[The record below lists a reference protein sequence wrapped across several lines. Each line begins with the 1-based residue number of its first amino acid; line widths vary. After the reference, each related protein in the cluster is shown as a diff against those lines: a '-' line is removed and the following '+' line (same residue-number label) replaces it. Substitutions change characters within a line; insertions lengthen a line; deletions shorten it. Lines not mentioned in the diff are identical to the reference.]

1 MGYNFFYRQNAIKP
15 ALVGS
20 AEPWIAGGVEFN
32 WPQHHWPATFM
43 PVTTEIE
50 HHPDGS
56 VTLWCSDHDPMLRMK
71 GMHGVCLH
79 RRCSVLELKALW
91 WANVATR
98 VHEQYQSFFPPD
110 VRFVADY
117 AKQAI
122 GSFPLSTGRY
132 YGVDYGK
139 PARSGALL
147 QAIYDYSLELEAA
160 EPKIGS
166 VATSLPVML
175 LFEEDMGLR
184 NPDRGILP
192 SCAGLVRVWANGH
205 GQTASGDSTPRGS
218 QSRRSCRSA
227 SESRRRCFGIVP
239 RVRRYLSGRSGTDL
253 LRCSLNKR
261 TLDRRHGTTAVQ
273 KRKSS

>member
-1 MGYNFFYRQNAIKP
+1 MGQRRYSRSRT
-15 ALVGS
+15 V
-20 AEPWIAGGVEFN
+20 
-32 WPQHHWPATFM
+32 
-43 PVTTEIE
+43 
-50 HHPDGS
+50 S
-56 VTLWCSDHDPMLRMK
+56 V
-71 GMHGVCLH
+71 V
-79 RRCSVLELKALW
+79 
-91 WANVATR
+91 
-98 VHEQYQSFFPPD
+98 
-110 VRFVADY
+110 
-117 AKQAI
+117 
-122 GSFPLSTGRY
+122 LSTGCTFRRRPCKASHRQFSINY

-160 EPKIGS
+160 EPKIGY

-175 LFEEDMGLR
+175 LFEEDMRLR

-218 QSRRSCRSA
+218 QSRR
-227 SESRRRCFGIVP
+227 RCFGIVP

-261 TLDRRHGTTAVQ
+261 TFDRRHGTTAVQ

>member
-1 MGYNFFYRQNAIKP
+1 
-15 ALVGS
+15 
-20 AEPWIAGGVEFN
+20 
-32 WPQHHWPATFM
+32 
-43 PVTTEIE
+43 
-50 HHPDGS
+50 
-56 VTLWCSDHDPMLRMK
+56 
-71 GMHGVCLH
+71 MHGVCLH

-98 VHEQYQSFFPPD
+98 VPEQYQSFFPPD

-239 RVRRYLSGRSGTDL
+239 RVRRYLSQYFELRADVFNLTNSPLLGQPGDGIGQSG
-253 LRCSLNKR
+253 
-261 TLDRRHGTTAVQ
+261 GQITTARQ
-273 KRKSS
+273 TQLFTPNGRFSSRSRRSTSSSRSDRAPPLREARPVRSPLPA